1 MLYFIFLQY
10 QIDTF
15 YAYLTVSIKKSWD
28 MMHQEM
34 HQPRKM
40 LSRLEKK
47 ASELDLYGNSDKKN
61 TKPLSMILTNIFAL

>member
-1 MLYFIFLQY
+1 
-10 QIDTF
+10 
-15 YAYLTVSIKKSWD
+15 